1 MSSWIIRLWVSV
13 STAIRPQTKY
23 PWWTPAISAGS
34 TVKSSLPA
42 VVPPS
47 LGLAKP
53 KSTVSV
59 ITLRKKTTTE
69 KSGSIR
75 YLNLSMSEESMIKIK
90 ALQAHHKIDKEAN
103 VVGRAVALYN
113 VLTEEYPRK
122 GDMLTI
128 TNAQG
133 KTIIIKL

>member
-1 MSSWIIRLWVSV
+1 
-13 STAIRPQTKY
+13 
-23 PWWTPAISAGS
+23 
-34 TVKSSLPA
+34 
-42 VVPPS
+42 
-47 LGLAKP
+47 
-53 KSTVSV
+53 
-59 ITLRKKTTTE
+59 
-69 KSGSIR
+69 
-75 YLNLSMSEESMIKIK
+75 MSEESMIKIK